1 MSYQVNIQP
10 SNLTIDVEDGESILS
25 AALRLGVNLPYGC
38 RSGSCGSCKSQLV
51 EGEID
56 YPIEQ
61 ALSLSDEEKQ
71 HGMTLL
77 CQAQPQSDLVVNAQ
91 VIPADE
97 AIMIKKLPCRLIEK
111 DQLCHD
117 VIKLKLKLPVMEKFA
132 YRAGQYIDILLQDG
146 RRRSFSLANAPYIN
160 GALELHVRHVDGGDF
175 TGYVFDE
182 LEEKSI
188 LRVEGPHG
196 QFYLREE
203 SDRPIIFM
211 AGGTGFAPIKSII
224 EYCITHQIE
233 RPMYLYWGVRSQ
245 EDLYMNDLAKLWAAD
260 FSHINYVPVLS
271 DPKQEDDTS
280 IRTGFVHEAII
291 EDFPN
296 LSAYDIY
303 ASGPPI
309 MVHAGK
315 EAFEKCELPLEHY
328 YSDAFEF
335 QEPKPAE

>member
-1 MSYQVNIQP
+1 MNYHVKIQP
-10 SNLTIDVEDGESILS
+10 SNLTIDVEQGESILS
-25 AALRLGVNLPYGC
+25 AALRQGVNLAYGC
-38 RSGSCGSCKSQLV
+38 RSGSCGSCKSLLMDGDV
-51 EGEID
+51 N

-61 ALSLSDEEKQ
+61 ALSLTDEEKQ
-71 HGMTLL
+71 RGITLL
-77 CQAQPQSDLVVNAQ
+77 CQAQPLSDLIIEARVV
-91 VIPADE
+91 PADE
-97 AIMIKKLPCRLIEK
+97 EIVVKKLPCRLTGK

-117 VIKLKLKLPVMEKFA
+117 VVKLNLKLPIMEPFA
-132 YRAGQYIDILLQDG
+132 YRAGQYIDILLPDG

-160 GALELHVRHVDGGDF
+160 GSLELHVRHVDGGDF

-182 LEEKSI
+182 LELKSI

-245 EDLYMNDLAKLWAAD
+245 EDLYMNELAEMWAND
-260 FSHINYVPVLS
+260 FNHIHYVPVLS
-271 DPKQEDDTS
+271 EPKQGDDAA
-280 IRTGFVHEAII
+280 IRTGYVHDAII
-291 EDFPN
+291 DDIPD
-296 LSAYDIY
+296 LSQYDVY

-315 EAFEKCELPLEHY
+315 DAFAKRLLSMDHY

-335 QEPKPAE
+335 QEPKQA